1 MRYFEVPM
9 KKPPRQAPIKVAPDT
24 LDRTRALLEHIAAFG
39 WSSIGSD
46 RRDPPSI
53 AAVVAEA
60 IAMLEERAKKGR
72 K

>member
-1 MRYFEVPM
+1 M
-9 KKPPRQAPIKVAPDT
+9 KKPPRQSPMKVAPET
-24 LDRTRALLEHIAAFG
+24 LDRARALVEHIAQNG
-39 WSSIGSD
+39 WASIGSD

-60 IAMLEERAKKGR
+60 LLMLEQKTKKGR